1 MKSIQ
6 QNIKRNTKDFSE
18 FGLWVGGLDVSTK
31 NIDQFDPLRAGYSRI
46 FIVRL
51 HDSWNVWILRPLNGS
66 NI

>member
-46 FIVRL
+46 FIVPSSTIHGTYGYCGR
-51 HDSWNVWILRPLNGS
+51 
-66 NI
+66 